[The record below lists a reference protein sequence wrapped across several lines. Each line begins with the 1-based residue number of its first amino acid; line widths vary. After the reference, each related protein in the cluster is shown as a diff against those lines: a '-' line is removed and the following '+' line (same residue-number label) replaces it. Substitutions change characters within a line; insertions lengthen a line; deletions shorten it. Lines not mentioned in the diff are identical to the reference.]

1 MNHIR
6 KVYQYAEPNLDAI
19 GLMGVLGYPLY
30 YVIWEFLF
38 SQAYENLALRLACS
52 LAFLPVLLR
61 NHLPQEV
68 QKYGPHFYQLAITL
82 GLPFF
87 FFFMMLMN
95 DWSQVWVLSFLS
107 ASFLHILL
115 VHITRVV
122 LVQAIV
128 AVSLAIFIAWIA
140 QGFRLECDINWAHI
154 PVFLFVYLFG
164 NWCYSRNQFEHESR
178 ISLAKTFGAGIAH
191 EMRNPLSCLSASIEL
206 AQATLPRVQSGVD
219 QFVLTKEQLNTLH
232 NLTEEAHN
240 TILSGNET
248 IDLLLTSIDE
258 NRVSRSSFQVYSAK
272 QVSENAIHSF
282 GYSSVANRQV
292 IELIVADDF
301 YFLGSNTLLKYVMF
315 NLLKNA
321 FYHRSDNH
329 FKIEVTLY
337 CDDQGQHVAVSDN
350 GRGIASGVLENIYQ
364 DFYTTGKSSSYGLGL
379 PFCQRVMRSFG
390 GGIKCQSI
398 EGKGSEFTL
407 TFPSLSSPETAKLM
421 AKLTQLKRV
430 LTITDCKDTFDKA
443 ARLAREM
450 GYQGDIIDMRA
461 ALKRQPHEFE
471 YDLILLDTRGFIGDG
486 HLQEELQWRFD
497 FTQAQLVCLTDD
509 LALGQ
514 SKALLSGAT
523 HLLAKHWF
531 KDGVQVLKRLLFEPG
546 YQPIRELQS
555 VAIEPRQRT
564 IMVVDDN
571 ASLRTLTSMLL
582 KKQGFDVVESD
593 NGQHAIDILA
603 EKPVDLVL
611 MDIEMPVMDGIEAAY
626 TIRHSGAAF
635 ANIPIIAHTGDSS
648 SSTRRRIDYSGMSDV
663 IVKPA
668 NSDKLVSMLAHW
680 L

>member
-6 KVYQYAEPNLDAI
+6 KVYQYAEPNLNAI

-30 YVIWEFLF
+30 YVIWEYLF

-61 NHLPQEV
+61 NHLPQNV
-68 QKYGPHFYQLAITL
+68 QTYGHHFYQLAITL

-122 LVQAIV
+122 LAQAII
-128 AVSLAIFIAWIA
+128 AVSLAVFFAWVA
-140 QGFRLECDINWAHI
+140 QGFKLECDINWAHV

-219 QFVLTKEQLNTLH
+219 QYVLSREQLNTLH
-232 NLTEEAHN
+232 SLTEEAHN
-240 TILSGNET
+240 TIISGNET

-258 NRVSRSSFQVYSAK
+258 SRVSRSSFQVYSAK
-272 QVSENAIHSF
+272 QVIENAIDGFS
-282 GYSSVANRQV
+282 YSNTANRQMIKLV
-292 IELIVADDF
+292 VAEDF
-301 YFLGSNTLLKYVMF
+301 QFLGSNTLLKYVMF
-315 NLLKNA
+315 NLFKNA
-321 FYHRSDNH
+321 FYHRSDH
-329 FKIEVTLY
+329 QFKIEVTLY
-337 CDDQGQHVAVSDN
+337 CDEQGHHVVVSDN
-350 GRGIASGVLENIYQ
+350 GRGIASEVLDNIYQ

-390 GGIKCQSI
+390 GGIRCQSI

-407 TFPSLSSPETAKLM
+407 TFPPISSSDIEKIM
-421 AKLTQLKRV
+421 VQLTQLKRV
-430 LTITDCKDTFDKA
+430 LTITDCSDTFENA
-443 ARLAREM
+443 TQIAREM
-450 GYQGDIIDMRA
+450 GYQSDIIDMRA
-461 ALKRQPHEFE
+461 ALQRQSHEFE
-471 YDLILLDTRGFIGDG
+471 YDLIFLDTRGFIGDIR
-486 HLQEELQWRFD
+486 LQKEIQWLFD
-497 FTQAQLVCLTDD
+497 FTQAQIVCLTDD
-509 LALGQ
+509 LALGP
-514 SKALLSGAT
+514 SKAMLAGAT
-523 HLLAKHWF
+523 HVPFEQWF
-531 KDGVQVLKRLLFEPG
+531 TGGDRLLKRLLFEPG
-546 YQPIRELQS
+546 YQPIRESRS
-555 VAIEPRQRT
+555 VAKEPRPST
-564 IMVVDDN
+564 VMVVDDN
-571 ASLRTLTSMLL
+571 VSLRTLTAMLL

-593 NGQHAIDILA
+593 DGQQAIDRLA
-603 EKPVDLVL
+603 DSPVDVVL

-626 TIRHSGAAF
+626 TIRRSGTAF
-635 ANIPIIAHTGDSS
+635 ANVPIIAHTGDSS
-648 SSTRRRIDYSGMSDV
+648 SSMRMRIENSGMSDV

-668 NSDKLVSMLAHW
+668 NSDKLMSKLAHW